1 MAWIRN
7 FFLFN
12 DNVQLLPSAY
22 DPILIVLSILV
33 SIFSSF
39 IALQMI
45 GQSSPDS
52 SRAGSKFL
60 ILFAASL
67 ALGCGVWAMHFIGML
82 SFQLCVS
89 VSYDKTLTIVSM
101 FPSFIASMIALA
113 YVGRPK
119 IHWVEFVVGGVL
131 VGSGIGAMH
140 YTGMA
145 AMRTDALLRYDPI
158 LFALSILV
166 AVVLA
171 ILSLWVR
178 FSLSGLKLSRNV
190 STLIAGSVMGLA
202 ISGMH
207 YTGMFAAR
215 FIGIPETSLNNAPSN
230 PTFLALAVSITTIT
244 FTLFTFAVNAFIR
257 YRKLV
262 NNLRASETRMRAIV
276 TTAVDGVFTLNING
290 TILDFNDSAEKIF
303 GYQSSEVIGKNI
315 DLLLPEAIVN
325 RNNQNDPGERR
336 LLGKFIGTGQ
346 ESFGM
351 RKNAGRFPIR
361 LAVGYAQLPNEG
373 ILVGFV
379 TDISEQKMIENALK
393 QSELQKR
400 SLIENI
406 PGVTYRCLFND
417 KWTIVFL
424 SEAMEKLTGY
434 PVSDFMEPNPKR
446 YFVDLIVP
454 EDREKIG
461 GIVSEA
467 VRAKKAFVLE
477 YRILDKQG
485 GIKWCWG
492 HGSAIF
498 GGDGEV
504 LFLDGVILDI
514 TERRNMEEELRR
526 SMERAELAALTKT
539 SFLANMSHEIRTPMN
554 SIIGFTEVL
563 LSAEPKKQQ
572 IGHLEIIKGSAKS
585 LLRLLNDILNT
596 AKLEKGAV
604 ELEIN
609 TFSLFKL
616 ISELKSIFGLNARK
630 KNLEFEVVRDPDLNE
645 FFIGDSLRVRQI
657 LTNLIGNAIKFTD
670 RGKVTLEIKFENPYI
685 HFLIRDTGIGI
696 RSDRLEKIFE
706 PFTQADI
713 STTRRYGG
721 TGLGT
726 TICKQLTDLMKGEIW
741 AESDFGKGSV
751 FHVRLPLPPNTSLD
765 SQKERSLDFLY
776 PKLRILIV
784 DDMEKNTEV
793 LKLLLS
799 KEGHTVT
806 SVLSGEEAVQIY
818 GVETFDLIFMDVQM
832 PGIDGHET
840 ARIIRFHEVQE
851 NVKRTPII
859 ALTASVFQEDK
870 DAAKESGMDG
880 FVAKPIDL
888 PELLS
893 EMAAVLNLNGVAPV
907 PKTEKISALEV
918 PNDSEK
924 ERMKILFT
932 EILDNFQRGTI
943 EEEHLGEFLRLISG
957 KVEEEQVERFLS
969 NVNQFEF
976 EEARFRLYEI
986 SLFLNIPGIESK

>member
-12 DNVQLLPSAY
+12 DNVQLLPSTY

-52 SRAGSKFL
+52 SRTGKLL

-119 IHWVEFVVGGVL
+119 IHWVELVVGGVL
-131 VGSGIGAMH
+131 VGSGIGSMH

-145 AMRTDALLRYDPI
+145 AMRTDVLLRYDPI
-158 LFALSILV
+158 FFVLSILV

-178 FSLSGLKLSRNV
+178 FGLSDLKLSKNV
-190 STLIAGSVMGLA
+190 STLVAGSVMGLA

-215 FIGIPETSLNNAPSN
+215 FIGLPETSLNGAPSN

-262 NNLRASETRMRAIV
+262 NNLRVSETRMRAIV
-276 TTAVDGVFTLNING
+276 TTAVDGIFTLNANG
-290 TILDFNDSAEKIF
+290 TILDFNESAEKIF

-315 DLLLPEAIVN
+315 NLLLPEATLS
-325 RNNQNDPGERR
+325 RNNPYPNDPEGRR
-336 LLGKFIGTGQ
+336 LLGKYIGTGQ

-351 RKNAGRFPIR
+351 RKSTGRFPIR

-446 YFVDLIVP
+446 YFVDLIIP
-454 EDREKIG
+454 EDKEPIG
-461 GIVSEA
+461 AVVAEA
-467 VRAKKAFVLE
+467 VRMRKSFVLE
-477 YRILDKQG
+477 YRILDRYG
-485 GIKWCWG
+485 EIKWCWG

-498 GGDGEV
+498 GGNGEV

-526 SMERAELAALTKT
+526 SMEKAELAALTKT

-563 LSAEPKKQQ
+563 LSAEPKKEQ

-609 TFSLFKL
+609 TFSIFKL

-630 KNLEFEVVRDPDLNE
+630 KNLEFEVIRDPNLNE

-670 RGKVTLEIKFENPYI
+670 RGKVTFEIKFENPYI
-685 HFLIRDTGIGI
+685 HFSIWDTGIGI
-696 RSDRLEKIFE
+696 RADRLEKIFE

-741 AESDFGKGSV
+741 AESNFGKGSV
-751 FHVRLPLPPNTSLD
+751 FHVRLPLSPNTSLD
-765 SQKERSLDFLY
+765 SNKERSLDFRY

-784 DDMEKNTEV
+784 DDMEKNTEL

-799 KEGHTVT
+799 KEGHTIT
-806 SVLSGEEAVQIY
+806 SALSGEEAVQIY
-818 GVETFDLIFMDVQM
+818 AEETFDLIFMDVQM

-840 ARIIRFHEVQE
+840 ARIIRFHEMQE
-851 NVKRTPII
+851 NVQRTPII
-859 ALTASVFQEDK
+859 ALTASVFQEDR

-893 EMAAVLNLNGVAPV
+893 EMAAVLHLNGVSPV
-907 PKTEKISALEV
+907 PKAEKVSSLEV

-924 ERMKILFT
+924 ERMKILFV

-943 EEEHLGEFLRLISG
+943 EDEPLNEFLRLISG
-957 KVEEEQVERFLS
+957 KVEEERIERFIS
-969 NVNQFEF
+969 NVNQFEL
-976 EEARFRLYEI
+976 EEARSRLYEF
-986 SLFLNIPGIESK
+986 SEFLNIPGI

>member
-12 DNVQLLPSAY
+12 DNVQLLPSTY

-52 SRAGSKFL
+52 SRTGKLL

-119 IHWVEFVVGGVL
+119 IHWVELVVGGVL
-131 VGSGIGAMH
+131 VGSGIGSMH

-145 AMRTDALLRYDPI
+145 AMRTDVLLRYDPI
-158 LFALSILV
+158 FFALSILV

-178 FSLSGLKLSRNV
+178 FGLSDLKLSKNV
-190 STLIAGSVMGLA
+190 STLVAGSVMGLA

-215 FIGIPETSLNNAPSN
+215 FIGLPETSLNGAPSN

-262 NNLRASETRMRAIV
+262 NNLRVSETRMRAIV
-276 TTAVDGVFTLNING
+276 TTAVDGIFTLNANG
-290 TILDFNDSAEKIF
+290 TILDFNESAEKIF

-315 DLLLPEAIVN
+315 DLLLPEAALS
-325 RNNQNDPGERR
+325 RNNPDPNDPEGRR
-336 LLGKFIGTGQ
+336 LLGKYIGTGQ

-351 RKNAGRFPIR
+351 RKNTGRFPIR

-446 YFVDLIVP
+446 YFVDLIIP
-454 EDREKIG
+454 EDKEPIG
-461 GIVSEA
+461 AVVAEA
-467 VRAKKAFVLE
+467 VRMRKSFVLE
-477 YRILDKQG
+477 YRILDRYG
-485 GIKWCWG
+485 EIKWCWG

-498 GGDGEV
+498 GGNGEV

-526 SMERAELAALTKT
+526 SMEKAELAALTKT

-563 LSAEPKKQQ
+563 LSAEPKKEQ

-630 KNLEFEVVRDPDLNE
+630 KNLEFEVIRDPNLNE

-670 RGKVTLEIKFENPYI
+670 RGKVTFEIKFENPYI
-685 HFLIRDTGIGI
+685 HFSIRDTGIGI
-696 RSDRLEKIFE
+696 RADRLEKIFE

-741 AESDFGKGSV
+741 AESNFGKGSV
-751 FHVRLPLPPNTSLD
+751 FHVRLPLSPNTSLD
-765 SQKERSLDFLY
+765 SNKERSLDFRY

-784 DDMEKNTEV
+784 DDMEKNTEL

-799 KEGHTVT
+799 KEGHTIT
-806 SVLSGEEAVQIY
+806 SALSGEEAVQIY
-818 GVETFDLIFMDVQM
+818 AEETFDLIFMDVQM

-840 ARIIRFHEVQE
+840 ARIIRFHEMQE
-851 NVKRTPII
+851 NVQRTPII
-859 ALTASVFQEDK
+859 ALTASVFQEDR

-893 EMAAVLNLNGVAPV
+893 EMAAVLHLNGVSPV
-907 PKTEKISALEV
+907 PKAEKVSSLEV

-924 ERMKILFT
+924 ERMKILFV

-943 EEEHLGEFLRLISG
+943 EDEPLNEFLRLISG
-957 KVEEEQVERFLS
+957 KVEEERIERFIS
-969 NVNQFEF
+969 NVNQFEL
-976 EEARFRLYEI
+976 EEARSRLYEF
-986 SLFLNIPGIESK
+986 SEFLNIPGI

>member
-12 DNVQLLPSAY
+12 DNVQLLPSTY

-52 SRAGSKFL
+52 SRTGKLL

-119 IHWVEFVVGGVL
+119 IHWVELVVGGVL
-131 VGSGIGAMH
+131 VGSGIGSMH

-145 AMRTDALLRYDPI
+145 AMRTDVLLRYDPI
-158 LFALSILV
+158 FFALSILV

-178 FSLSGLKLSRNV
+178 FGLSDLKLSKNV
-190 STLIAGSVMGLA
+190 STLVAGSVMGLA

-215 FIGIPETSLNNAPSN
+215 FIGLPETSLNGAPSN

-262 NNLRASETRMRAIV
+262 NNLRVSETRMRAIV
-276 TTAVDGVFTLNING
+276 TTAVDGIFTLNANG
-290 TILDFNDSAEKIF
+290 TILDFNESAEKIF

-315 DLLLPEAIVN
+315 DLLLPEAAHS
-325 RNNQNDPGERR
+325 RNNPDPNDPEGRR
-336 LLGKFIGTGQ
+336 LLGKYIGTGQ

-351 RKNAGRFPIR
+351 RKNTGRFPIR

-446 YFVDLIVP
+446 YFVDLIIP
-454 EDREKIG
+454 EDKEPIG
-461 GIVSEA
+461 AVVAEA
-467 VRAKKAFVLE
+467 VRMRKSFVLE
-477 YRILDKQG
+477 YRILDRYG
-485 GIKWCWG
+485 EIKWCWG

-498 GGDGEV
+498 GGNGEV

-526 SMERAELAALTKT
+526 SMEKAELAALTKT

-563 LSAEPKKQQ
+563 LSAEPKKEQ

-630 KNLEFEVVRDPDLNE
+630 KNLEFEVIRDPNLNE

-670 RGKVTLEIKFENPYI
+670 RGKVTFEIKFENPYI
-685 HFLIRDTGIGI
+685 HFSIRDTGIGI
-696 RSDRLEKIFE
+696 RADRLEKIFE

-741 AESDFGKGSV
+741 AESNFGKGSV
-751 FHVRLPLPPNTSLD
+751 FHVRLPLSPNTSLD
-765 SQKERSLDFLY
+765 SNKERSLDFRY

-784 DDMEKNTEV
+784 DDMEKNTEL

-799 KEGHTVT
+799 KEGHTIT
-806 SVLSGEEAVQIY
+806 SALSGEEAVQIY
-818 GVETFDLIFMDVQM
+818 AEETFDLIFMDVQM

-840 ARIIRFHEVQE
+840 ARIIRFHEMQE
-851 NVKRTPII
+851 NVQRTPII
-859 ALTASVFQEDK
+859 ALTASVFQEDR

-893 EMAAVLNLNGVAPV
+893 EMAAVLHLNGVSPV
-907 PKTEKISALEV
+907 PKAEKVSSLEV

-924 ERMKILFT
+924 ERMKILFV

-943 EEEHLGEFLRLISG
+943 EDEPLNEFLRLISG
-957 KVEEEQVERFLS
+957 KVEEERIERFIS
-969 NVNQFEF
+969 NVNQFEL
-976 EEARFRLYEI
+976 EEARSRLYEF
-986 SLFLNIPGIESK
+986 SEFLNIPGI

>member
-1 MAWIRN
+1 MTLFQN
-7 FFLFN
+7 FFLF
-12 DNVQLLPSAY
+12 DTSTPFLPSSY
-22 DPILIVLSILV
+22 DPALIVLSVLV

-39 IALQMI
+39 IALQMV
-45 GQSSPDS
+45 GQSDPES
-52 SRAGSKFL
+52 SSKGSKLL
-60 ILFAASL
+60 ILFAGSL

-82 SFQLCVS
+82 SFQLCTT

-101 FPSFIASMIALA
+101 IPSFVASMIALA
-113 YVGRPK
+113 YVARPK
-119 IHWVEFVVGGVL
+119 IHWVELVFGGVL

-145 AMRTDALLRYDPI
+145 AMRTDVLLRYDPV
-158 LFALSILV
+158 FFSLSILV
-166 AVVLA
+166 AVILA

-178 FSLSGLKLSRNV
+178 FGLSNLKLSRNV

-215 FIGIPETSLNNAPSN
+215 FIGTPDTSFAAGSSN

-244 FTLFTFAVNAFIR
+244 FTAFTFAVNAFIR

-276 TTAVDGVFTLNING
+276 TTAVDGVFTLNKEG
-290 TILDFNDSAEKIF
+290 RILDFNNSAEKIF
-303 GYQSSEVIGKNI
+303 GYQSEEVIGKNI
-315 DLLLPEAIVN
+315 QLLIPEALGNKEEDWI
-325 RNNQNDPGERR
+325 DKR

-346 ESFGM
+346 ESFGL
-351 RKNAGRFPIR
+351 KKDGGRFPIR
-361 LAVGYAQLPNEG
+361 LAVGYAKLPNED
-373 ILVGFV
+373 ILVCFV
-379 TDISEQKMIENALK
+379 TDISEQKLIETALK

-406 PGVTYRCLFND
+406 PGVTYRCLLND

-424 SEAMEKLTGY
+424 SEAVETLTGY
-434 PVSDFMEPNPKR
+434 PVSDFTEPNPKR

-454 EDREKIG
+454 EDRERIG
-461 GIVSEA
+461 AVVQEA
-467 VRAKKAFVLE
+467 VQKKKAFVLE
-477 YRILDKQG
+477 YRILDKNG
-485 GIKWCWG
+485 NVKWCWG

-498 GGDGEV
+498 GGNGEV

-526 SMERAELAALTKT
+526 SMEKAELAALTKT

-563 LSAEPKKQQ
+563 LSGELKKDQVS
-572 IGHLEIIKGSAKS
+572 HLEIIKGSARS

-604 ELEIN
+604 ELENN

-630 KNLEFEVVRDPDLNE
+630 KNLEFEVIRDPNLNE
-645 FFIGDSLRVRQI
+645 FFIGDSLRIRQI

-670 RGKVTLEIKFENPYI
+670 RGKVVFRIDSEDSYI
-685 HFLIRDTGIGI
+685 HFSVKDTGIGI
-696 RSDRLEKIFE
+696 RADRLDKIFD

-741 AESDFGKGSV
+741 VESEFGKGSV
-751 FHVRLPLPPNTSLD
+751 FHVRLPLVPNTRID
-765 SQKERSLDFLY
+765 SHKEKPFDYRY
-776 PKLRILIV
+776 PKLKILVV
-784 DDMEKNTEV
+784 DDMEKNTEL
-793 LKLLLS
+793 LKLLLTN
-799 KEGHTVT
+799 EGHAV
-806 SVLSGEEAVQIY
+806 SVVYRGEDAVRKY
-818 GVETFDLIFMDVQM
+818 SEETFDVIFMDVQM
-832 PGIDGHET
+832 PGIDGLET
-840 ARIIRFHEVQE
+840 ARIIRFHETQE
-851 NVKRTPII
+851 KVKRTPII
-859 ALTASVFQEDK
+859 ALTASVFQEDRE
-870 DAAKESGMDG
+870 AAKEAGMDG

-893 EMAAVLNLNGVAPV
+893 ELASVLRLDGVSGSRKETKIPALIAP
-907 PKTEKISALEV
+907 
-918 PNDSEK
+918 SESDK
-924 ERMKILFT
+924 ERIRILFP
-932 EILDNFQRGTI
+932 EILNAFQRGTI
-943 EEEHLGEFLRLISG
+943 EESHINELLTLIAG
-957 KVEEEQVERFLS
+957 KVEEERIEKFLS

-976 EEARFRLYEI
+976 EEARSRLFEF
-986 SLFLNIPGIESK
+986 SSFLNIPGIES

>member
-12 DNVQLLPSAY
+12 DNVQLLPSTY

-52 SRAGSKFL
+52 SRTGKLL

-119 IHWVEFVVGGVL
+119 IHWVELVVGGVL
-131 VGSGIGAMH
+131 VGSGIGSMH

-145 AMRTDALLRYDPI
+145 AMRTDVLLRYDPI
-158 LFALSILV
+158 FFALSILV

-178 FSLSGLKLSRNV
+178 FGLSDLKLSKNV
-190 STLIAGSVMGLA
+190 STLVAGSVMGLA

-215 FIGIPETSLNNAPSN
+215 FIGLPETSLNGAPSN

-262 NNLRASETRMRAIV
+262 NNLRVSETRMRAIV
-276 TTAVDGVFTLNING
+276 TTAVDGIFTLNANG
-290 TILDFNDSAEKIF
+290 TILDFNESAEKIF

-315 DLLLPEAIVN
+315 DLLLPEAALS
-325 RNNQNDPGERR
+325 RNNPDPNDPEGRR
-336 LLGKFIGTGQ
+336 LLGKYIGTGQ

-351 RKNAGRFPIR
+351 RKNTGRFPIR

-446 YFVDLIVP
+446 YFVDLIIP
-454 EDREKIG
+454 EDKEPIG
-461 GIVSEA
+461 AVVAEA
-467 VRAKKAFVLE
+467 VRMRKSFVLE
-477 YRILDKQG
+477 YRILDRYG
-485 GIKWCWG
+485 EIKWCWG

-498 GGDGEV
+498 GGNGEV

-526 SMERAELAALTKT
+526 SMEKAELAALTKT

-563 LSAEPKKQQ
+563 LSAEPKKEQ

-630 KNLEFEVVRDPDLNE
+630 KNLEFEVIRDPNLNE

-670 RGKVTLEIKFENPYI
+670 RGKVTFEIKFENPYI
-685 HFLIRDTGIGI
+685 HFSIRDTGIGI
-696 RSDRLEKIFE
+696 RADRLEKIFE

-741 AESDFGKGSV
+741 AESNFGKGSV
-751 FHVRLPLPPNTSLD
+751 FHVRLPLSPNTSLD
-765 SQKERSLDFLY
+765 SNKERSLDFRY

-784 DDMEKNTEV
+784 DDMEKNTEL

-799 KEGHTVT
+799 KEGHTIT
-806 SVLSGEEAVQIY
+806 SALSGEEAVQIY
-818 GVETFDLIFMDVQM
+818 AEETFDLIFMDVQM

-840 ARIIRFHEVQE
+840 ARIIRFHEMQE
-851 NVKRTPII
+851 NVQRTPII
-859 ALTASVFQEDK
+859 ALTASVFQEDR

-893 EMAAVLNLNGVAPV
+893 EMAAVLHLNGVSPV
-907 PKTEKISALEV
+907 PKAEKVSSLEV

-924 ERMKILFT
+924 ERMKILFV

-943 EEEHLGEFLRLISG
+943 EDEPLNEFLRLISG
-957 KVEEEQVERFLS
+957 KVEEEQIERFIS
-969 NVNQFEF
+969 NVNQFEL
-976 EEARFRLYEI
+976 EEARSRLYEF
-986 SLFLNIPGIESK
+986 SEFLNIPGI

>member
-12 DNVQLLPSAY
+12 DNVQLLPSTY

-52 SRAGSKFL
+52 SRTGKLL

-119 IHWVEFVVGGVL
+119 IHWVELVVGGVL
-131 VGSGIGAMH
+131 VGSGIGSMH

-145 AMRTDALLRYDPI
+145 AMRTDVLLRYDPI
-158 LFALSILV
+158 FFALSILV

-178 FSLSGLKLSRNV
+178 FGLSDLKLSKNV
-190 STLIAGSVMGLA
+190 STLVAGSVMGLA

-215 FIGIPETSLNNAPSN
+215 FIGLPETSLNGAPSN

-262 NNLRASETRMRAIV
+262 NNLRVSETRMRAIV
-276 TTAVDGVFTLNING
+276 TTAVDGIFTLNANG
-290 TILDFNDSAEKIF
+290 TILDFNESAEKIF

-315 DLLLPEAIVN
+315 DLLLPEAALS
-325 RNNQNDPGERR
+325 RNNPDPNDPEGRR
-336 LLGKFIGTGQ
+336 LLGKYIGTGQ

-351 RKNAGRFPIR
+351 RKNTGRFPIR

-446 YFVDLIVP
+446 YFVDLIIP
-454 EDREKIG
+454 EDKEPIG
-461 GIVSEA
+461 AIVAEA
-467 VRAKKAFVLE
+467 VRMRKSFVLE
-477 YRILDKQG
+477 YRILDRYG
-485 GIKWCWG
+485 EIKWCWG

-498 GGDGEV
+498 GGNGEV

-526 SMERAELAALTKT
+526 SMEKAELAALTKT

-563 LSAEPKKQQ
+563 LSAEPKKEQ

-630 KNLEFEVVRDPDLNE
+630 KNLEFEVIRDPNLNE

-670 RGKVTLEIKFENPYI
+670 RGKVTFEIKFENPYI
-685 HFLIRDTGIGI
+685 HFSIRDTGIGI
-696 RSDRLEKIFE
+696 RADRLEKIFE

-741 AESDFGKGSV
+741 AESNFGKGSV
-751 FHVRLPLPPNTSLD
+751 FHVRLPLSPNTSLD
-765 SQKERSLDFLY
+765 SNKERSLDFRY

-784 DDMEKNTEV
+784 DDMEKNTEL

-799 KEGHTVT
+799 KEGHTIT
-806 SVLSGEEAVQIY
+806 SALSGEEAVQIY
-818 GVETFDLIFMDVQM
+818 AEETFDLIFMDVQM

-840 ARIIRFHEVQE
+840 ARIIRFHEMQE
-851 NVKRTPII
+851 NVQRTPII
-859 ALTASVFQEDK
+859 ALTASVFQEDR

-893 EMAAVLNLNGVAPV
+893 EMAAVLHLNGVSPV
-907 PKTEKISALEV
+907 PKAEKVSSLEV

-924 ERMKILFT
+924 ERMKILFV

-943 EEEHLGEFLRLISG
+943 EDEPLNEFLRLISG
-957 KVEEEQVERFLS
+957 KVEEERIERFIS
-969 NVNQFEF
+969 NVNQFEL
-976 EEARFRLYEI
+976 EEARSRLYEF
-986 SLFLNIPGIESK
+986 SEFLNIPGI

>member
-12 DNVQLLPSAY
+12 DNVQLLPSTY

-52 SRAGSKFL
+52 SRTGKLL

-119 IHWVEFVVGGVL
+119 IHWVELVVGGVL
-131 VGSGIGAMH
+131 VGSGIGSMH

-145 AMRTDALLRYDPI
+145 AMRTDVLLRYDPI
-158 LFALSILV
+158 FFALSILV

-178 FSLSGLKLSRNV
+178 FGLSDLKLSKNV
-190 STLIAGSVMGLA
+190 STLVAGSVMGLA

-215 FIGIPETSLNNAPSN
+215 FIGLPETSLNGAPSN

-262 NNLRASETRMRAIV
+262 NNLRVSETRMRAIV
-276 TTAVDGVFTLNING
+276 TTAVDGIFTLNANG
-290 TILDFNDSAEKIF
+290 TILDFNESAEKIF

-315 DLLLPEAIVN
+315 DLLLPEAALS
-325 RNNQNDPGERR
+325 RNNPDPNDPEGRR
-336 LLGKFIGTGQ
+336 LLGKYIGTGQ

-351 RKNAGRFPIR
+351 RKNTGRFPIR

-446 YFVDLIVP
+446 YFVDLIIP
-454 EDREKIG
+454 EDKEPIG
-461 GIVSEA
+461 AIVAEA
-467 VRAKKAFVLE
+467 VRMRKSFVLE
-477 YRILDKQG
+477 YRILDRYG
-485 GIKWCWG
+485 EIKWCWG

-498 GGDGEV
+498 GGNGEV

-526 SMERAELAALTKT
+526 SMEKAELAALTKT

-563 LSAEPKKQQ
+563 LSAEPKKEQ

-609 TFSLFKL
+609 TFSIFKL

-630 KNLEFEVVRDPDLNE
+630 KNLEFEVIRDPNLNE

-670 RGKVTLEIKFENPYI
+670 RGKVTFEIKFENPYI
-685 HFLIRDTGIGI
+685 HFSIRDTGIGI
-696 RSDRLEKIFE
+696 RADRLEKIFE

-741 AESDFGKGSV
+741 AESNFGKGSV
-751 FHVRLPLPPNTSLD
+751 FHVRLPLSPNTSLD
-765 SQKERSLDFLY
+765 SNKERSLDFRY

-784 DDMEKNTEV
+784 DDMEKNTEL

-799 KEGHTVT
+799 KEGHTIT
-806 SVLSGEEAVQIY
+806 SALSGEEAVQIY
-818 GVETFDLIFMDVQM
+818 AEETFDLIFMDVQM

-840 ARIIRFHEVQE
+840 ARIIRFHEMQE
-851 NVKRTPII
+851 NVQRTPII
-859 ALTASVFQEDK
+859 ALTASVFQEDR

-893 EMAAVLNLNGVAPV
+893 EMAAVLHLNGVSPV
-907 PKTEKISALEV
+907 PKAEKVSSLEV

-924 ERMKILFT
+924 ERMKILFV

-943 EEEHLGEFLRLISG
+943 EDEPLNEFLRLISG
-957 KVEEEQVERFLS
+957 KVEEERIERFIS
-969 NVNQFEF
+969 NVNQFEL
-976 EEARFRLYEI
+976 EEARSRLYEF
-986 SLFLNIPGIESK
+986 SEFLNIPGI

>member
-12 DNVQLLPSAY
+12 DNVQLLPSTY

-52 SRAGSKFL
+52 SRTGKLL

-119 IHWVEFVVGGVL
+119 IHWVELVVGGVL
-131 VGSGIGAMH
+131 VGSGIGSMH

-145 AMRTDALLRYDPI
+145 AMRTDVLLRYDPI
-158 LFALSILV
+158 FFALSILV

-178 FSLSGLKLSRNV
+178 FGLSDLKLSKNV
-190 STLIAGSVMGLA
+190 STLVAGSVMGLA

-215 FIGIPETSLNNAPSN
+215 FIGLPETSLNGAPSN

-262 NNLRASETRMRAIV
+262 NNLRVSETRMRAIV
-276 TTAVDGVFTLNING
+276 TTAVDGIFTLNANG
-290 TILDFNDSAEKIF
+290 TILDFNESAEKIF

-315 DLLLPEAIVN
+315 DLLLPEAALS
-325 RNNQNDPGERR
+325 RNNPDPNDPEGRR
-336 LLGKFIGTGQ
+336 LLGKYIGTGQ

-351 RKNAGRFPIR
+351 RKNTGRFPIR

-446 YFVDLIVP
+446 YFVDLIIP
-454 EDREKIG
+454 EDKEPIG
-461 GIVSEA
+461 AVVAEA
-467 VRAKKAFVLE
+467 VRMRKSFVLE
-477 YRILDKQG
+477 YRILDRYG
-485 GIKWCWG
+485 EIKWCWG

-498 GGDGEV
+498 GGNGEV

-526 SMERAELAALTKT
+526 SMEKAELAALTKT

-563 LSAEPKKQQ
+563 LSAEPKKEQ

-630 KNLEFEVVRDPDLNE
+630 KNLEFEVIRDPNLNE

-670 RGKVTLEIKFENPYI
+670 RGKVTFEIKFENPYI
-685 HFLIRDTGIGI
+685 HFSIRDTGIGI
-696 RSDRLEKIFE
+696 RADRLEKIFE

-741 AESDFGKGSV
+741 AESNFGKGSV
-751 FHVRLPLPPNTSLD
+751 FHVRLPLSPNTSLD
-765 SQKERSLDFLY
+765 SNKEKSLDFRY

-784 DDMEKNTEV
+784 DDMEKNTEL

-799 KEGHTVT
+799 KEGHTIT
-806 SVLSGEEAVQIY
+806 SALSGEEAVQIY
-818 GVETFDLIFMDVQM
+818 AEETFDLIFMDVQM

-840 ARIIRFHEVQE
+840 ARIIRFHEMQE
-851 NVKRTPII
+851 NVQRTPII
-859 ALTASVFQEDK
+859 ALTASVFQEDR

-893 EMAAVLNLNGVAPV
+893 EMAAVLHLNGVSPV
-907 PKTEKISALEV
+907 PKAEKVSSLEV

-924 ERMKILFT
+924 ERMKILFV

-943 EEEHLGEFLRLISG
+943 EDEPLNEFLRLISG
-957 KVEEEQVERFLS
+957 KVEEERIERFIS
-969 NVNQFEF
+969 NVNQFEL
-976 EEARFRLYEI
+976 EEARSRLYEF
-986 SLFLNIPGIESK
+986 SEFLNIPGI

>member
-12 DNVQLLPSAY
+12 DNVQLLPSTY

-52 SRAGSKFL
+52 SRTGKLL

-67 ALGCGVWAMHFIGML
+67 AFGCGVWAMHFIGML

-119 IHWVEFVVGGVL
+119 IHWVELVVGGVL
-131 VGSGIGAMH
+131 VGSGIGSMH

-145 AMRTDALLRYDPI
+145 AMRTDVLLRYDPI
-158 LFALSILV
+158 FFALSILV

-178 FSLSGLKLSRNV
+178 FGLSDLKLSKNV
-190 STLIAGSVMGLA
+190 STLVAGSVMGLA

-215 FIGIPETSLNNAPSN
+215 FIGLPETSLNGAPSN

-262 NNLRASETRMRAIV
+262 NNLRVSETRMRAIV
-276 TTAVDGVFTLNING
+276 TTAVDGIFTLNANG
-290 TILDFNDSAEKIF
+290 TILDFNESAEKIF

-315 DLLLPEAIVN
+315 DLLLPEAALS
-325 RNNQNDPGERR
+325 RNNPDPNDPEGRR
-336 LLGKFIGTGQ
+336 LLGKYIGTGQ

-351 RKNAGRFPIR
+351 RKNTGRFPIR

-446 YFVDLIVP
+446 YFVDLIIP
-454 EDREKIG
+454 EDKEPIG
-461 GIVSEA
+461 AVVAEA
-467 VRAKKAFVLE
+467 VRMRKSFVLE
-477 YRILDKQG
+477 YRILDRYG
-485 GIKWCWG
+485 EIKWCWG

-498 GGDGEV
+498 GGNGEV

-526 SMERAELAALTKT
+526 SMEKAELAALTKT

-563 LSAEPKKQQ
+563 LSAEPKKEQ

-630 KNLEFEVVRDPDLNE
+630 KNLEFEVIRDPNLNE

-670 RGKVTLEIKFENPYI
+670 RGKVTFEIKFENPYI
-685 HFLIRDTGIGI
+685 HFSIRDTGIGI
-696 RSDRLEKIFE
+696 RADRLEKIFE

-741 AESDFGKGSV
+741 AESNFGKGSV
-751 FHVRLPLPPNTSLD
+751 FHVRLPLSPNTSLD
-765 SQKERSLDFLY
+765 SNKERSLDFRY

-784 DDMEKNTEV
+784 DDMEKNTEL

-799 KEGHTVT
+799 KEGHTIT
-806 SVLSGEEAVQIY
+806 SALSGEEAVQIY
-818 GVETFDLIFMDVQM
+818 AEETFDLIFMDVQM

-840 ARIIRFHEVQE
+840 ARIIRFHEMQE
-851 NVKRTPII
+851 NVQRTPII
-859 ALTASVFQEDK
+859 ALTASVFQEDR

-893 EMAAVLNLNGVAPV
+893 EMAAVLHLNGVSPV
-907 PKTEKISALEV
+907 PKAEKVSSLEV

-924 ERMKILFT
+924 ERMKILFV

-943 EEEHLGEFLRLISG
+943 EDEPLNEFLRLISG
-957 KVEEEQVERFLS
+957 KVEEERIERFIS
-969 NVNQFEF
+969 NVNQFEL
-976 EEARFRLYEI
+976 EEARSRLYEF
-986 SLFLNIPGIESK
+986 SEFLNIPGI